1 METLYGFITSMGPQ
15 YGFITAM
22 GPLYG
27 FITATG
33 ANCYGGPLWL
43 YHWHRG
49 PKFLSAALPVSSHLL
64 IVTMGYGKYNC
75 SLTKVLKKMRQ
86 RIKRWQVLLE

>member
-1 METLYGFITSMGPQ
+1 MVFTVMETLYGFITSMGPQ

-27 FITATG
+27 FITATV

-49 PKFLSAALPVSSHLL
+49 PKFLSNK
-64 IVTMGYGKYNC
+64 VTKISLGGHARFLSFVNCYYG
-75 SLTKVLKKMRQ
+75 LRQ
-86 RIKRWQVLLE
+86 V